1 MPLSPSRQS
10 FSRNAGWLAGK
21 RCRGHFMEIVLASSI
36 GLAVAC
42 VVFVVG
48 RTFVGSSR
56 SAEQDRPR
64 PNEATGL
71 KAESFVQVD
80 PPAPV
85 VLPQPEP
92 AIEPTK
98 RVRKRSASADTLN
111 KPRSP
116 RTRKSAKTTLP
127 GSEVIQ

>member
-1 MPLSPSRQS
+1 
-10 FSRNAGWLAGK
+10 
-21 RCRGHFMEIVLASSI
+21 MEIVLASSI

-48 RTFVGSSR
+48 RTFVGPSR
-56 SAEQDRPR
+56 SDAAQDRPR
-64 PNEATGL
+64 PDEATGV

-80 PPAPV
+80 PPTPV

-116 RTRKSAKTTLP
+116 RGRKSGKTTLP
-127 GSEVIQ
+127 GSDVVQ